1 MSTFN
6 KNSMGLDGYW
16 LTLIILP
23 NDLRYRKTE
32 NYVGVITYTHHGFV
46 VLDFNENVLF
56 NFGFNLL
63 FF

>member
-1 MSTFN
+1 
-6 KNSMGLDGYW
+6 MGLDGYQFP
-16 LTLIILP
+16 LIILS
-23 NDLRYRKTE
+23 NDPRYRKTE

-46 VLDFNENVLF
+46 VLDFNKNVLF